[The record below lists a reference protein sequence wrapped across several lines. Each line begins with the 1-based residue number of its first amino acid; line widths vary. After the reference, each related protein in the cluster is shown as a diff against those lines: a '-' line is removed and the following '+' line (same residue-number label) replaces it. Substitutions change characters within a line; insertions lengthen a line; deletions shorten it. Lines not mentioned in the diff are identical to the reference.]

1 MDLPMMLEMGV
12 SRPSELTMMTLGLS
26 RSSAIA
32 LEESVVPDALTRD
45 ECIQWLA
52 EQNLDALEVPN
63 LVREEISR
71 LLRNLG
77 VETQQ

>member
-1 MDLPMMLEMGV
+1 M
-12 SRPSELTMMTLGLS
+12 
-26 RSSAIA
+26 
-32 LEESVVPDALTRD
+32 PDALTRD

-77 VETQQ
+77 VETLAVSATCPP